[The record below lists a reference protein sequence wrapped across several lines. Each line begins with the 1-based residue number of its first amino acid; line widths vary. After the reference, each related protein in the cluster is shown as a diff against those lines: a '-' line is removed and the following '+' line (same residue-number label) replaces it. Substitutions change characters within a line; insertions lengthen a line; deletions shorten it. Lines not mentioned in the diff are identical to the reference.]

1 MINYVTG
8 KNDIDENSPNNK
20 MNALSVHEQVLATK
34 YLSRY
39 RSFYK
44 RLHSPVNGNQNKR
57 GISIYLDEGVTDN
70 ELNLLSSKKKSIFMF
85 KEFNI
90 LELLKSIRNE
100 LMEIKFDIANIN
112 DYNNYIKYRDKID
125 DVTRKYIEIKEH
137 VDKFKN
143 NEYLLTKKL
152 ALIKNS
158 FKTTVIQSKKL
169 ERELYRNRFFWQEY
183 QIGIAP
189 VINNNI
195 LRKRK
200 HAIPEHK
207 EKTIK
212 EYKSINI
219 NSESNVND
227 SEIKIADE
235 NNAINS
241 NLTQS
246 LNRKF
251 SNSLV
256 EINGIQEIQS
266 NNNSLIINEQ
276 NQANN
281 CEGVYYTNKEN
292 NIYDNV
298 NTMKS
303 SINSMNNYY
312 YSTQKDTNKSDFDYN
327 TTNMNIDYP
336 HNTVASNNE
345 LSTDNNNNNNNIS
358 ENKIINLEYLDEE
371 IYRDGLIFNN
381 IQNYKNSLLSYSNET
396 PYQILNSIQ
405 LLNNVSCLN
414 EKIANAILNKRKDY
428 IEDFTRK
435 LEIAGVNLDI
445 ERSLYLKKSRLFK
458 HQQNSKYNSM
468 STLSALQSYTLLN
481 MIGKGGFAEVWE
493 VLNMNTLNIT
503 AAKIHELT
511 PDMTEHERIVCV
523 ERVSNEI
530 KLHRDLKHPNIV
542 NMLHCFEVDNDRL
555 VTIMELCDGP
565 DLDTFIKTNGYIPE
579 KLAIIWIRQ
588 ILEGI
593 LYLNNIDKDGNKLST
608 HRNSIIH
615 YDLKPGNIILH
626 KGCCKIADFGLSKMV
641 DSISENVIIE
651 RIGGGTVWYQ
661 PPEILLRPGDTIDSP
676 RIINHKVDIWAIG
689 CIFYEILHLRRPF
702 GLKSSS
708 IAEAFSL
715 IPIEAKK
722 DPIFDEN
729 ISSECISYI
738 KWLLTYDSDKRP
750 NILEA
755 YSHPLIQNITKIN

>member
-1 MINYVTG
+1 MINYVTD
-8 KNDIDENSPNNK
+8 KNGIDENSPNNK
-20 MNALSVHEQVLATK
+20 MNVLSVHEQVLATK

-39 RSFYK
+39 RSFHK
-44 RLHSPVNGNQNKR
+44 RLHSPVNGNQTKR
-57 GISIYLDEGVTDN
+57 GISIYLDEYNDTDN
-70 ELNLLSSKKKSIFMF
+70 ELNLTTCKKNSRLLF
-85 KEFNI
+85 KDLNN
-90 LELLKSIRNE
+90 LELLDNLRT
-100 LMEIKFDIANIN
+100 EITKMKTEVTEIN
-112 DYNNYIKYRDKID
+112 DYSDYMRHRNKIENIMKKY
-125 DVTRKYIEIKEH
+125 VLIKEN

-158 FKTTVIQSKKL
+158 FKTTVIQNKKI

-183 QIGIAP
+183 QIGMAP
-189 VINNNI
+189 AINNNI

-200 HAIPEHK
+200 NSIHDNK
-207 EKTIK
+207 KDKVK
-212 EYKSINI
+212 EYTSVHVENDIYSNNSKLKLFGENANNSNNIKTENHNGCTGIIDICKSQNNCNSSDVNDKDQINNFEDYYYESKGNNTYDNI
-219 NSESNVND
+219 NT
-227 SEIKIADE
+227 I
-235 NNAINS
+235 
-241 NLTQS
+241 
-246 LNRKF
+246 
-251 SNSLV
+251 
-256 EINGIQEIQS
+256 
-266 NNNSLIINEQ
+266 
-276 NQANN
+276 
-281 CEGVYYTNKEN
+281 
-292 NIYDNV
+292 
-298 NTMKS
+298 KS

-312 YSTQKDTNKSDFDYN
+312 YGTQRDTEKSEFDCNETNENIDCPHYN
-327 TTNMNIDYP
+327 TM
-336 HNTVASNNE
+336 ASNNNE
-345 LSTDNNNNNNNIS
+345 LNAENNNNN
-358 ENKIINLEYLDEE
+358 KTINFEYIDDE

-381 IQNYKNSLLSYSNET
+381 ILNYKNSLISYSNET

-405 LLNNVSCLN
+405 LLDNDFYSN
-414 EKIANAILNKRKDY
+414 EKIANSILNKRKDY
-428 IEDFTRK
+428 INDFTRK
-435 LEIAGVNLDI
+435 LEIAGINLDI

-458 HQQNSKYNSM
+458 HQQNSKYNNM
-468 STLSALQSYTLLN
+468 NTLSVSQSYTLLN

-593 LYLNNIDKDGNKLST
+593 LYLNNIDKEGKKLST
-608 HRNSIIH
+608 QRNSIIH

-626 KGCCKIADFGLSKMV
+626 RGCCKIADFGLSKMV
-641 DSISENVIIE
+641 DSVSESVIIE

-661 PPEILLRPGDTIDSP
+661 PPEILLRPGDSIDSP
-676 RIINHKVDIWAIG
+676 RVINHKVDIWAIG

-708 IAEAFSL
+708 VAEAFSL
-715 IPIEAKK
+715 IPIEAKM
-722 DPIFDEN
+722 DLLFDTD
-729 ISSECISYI
+729 ISQECKSYI
-738 KWLLTYDSDKRP
+738 KWLLTYDSEKRP

-755 YSHPLIQNITKIN
+755 YSHPLIQNVTKIS